1 MAENTGD
8 VRLFTTNELKAFRYK
23 CSHKLAIVLTIGAV
37 YLLWMTV
44 TITSKV
50 VRNAAA
56 QDKLLYYG
64 IAVAGFL
71 LVVVLVA
78 MLVRRSQS
86 VNFSRFLKGCIVFDN
101 FEYKL
106 EYVELRMPGPLPMRF
121 LKYPVHLMILGK
133 VLEHSEKPGNVEV
146 GHRMVAAAAEHDPA
160 LEAFREAKLA
170 DLMKFHE
177 TFLAAHPEMLREWRN
192 AEFFHSLLVHF
203 ILPLVILVGILSL
216 VLKRCE
222 PPDSQKKD
230 AEMPVAGKLQSLDSV
245 RAGAVPIEEKKDVAP
260 NVDADGQV
268 TAPEPVPQG

>member
-1 MAENTGD
+1 MPDNTAP
-8 VRLFTTNELKAFRYK
+8 VPLFTRAELKEFRYK
-23 CSHKLAIVLTIGAV
+23 CSHKLAVSLTVGAI
-37 YLLWMTV
+37 YLFGVTV
-44 TITSKV
+44 FFVNKAV
-50 VRNAAA
+50 HNAAA
-56 QDKLLYYG
+56 QDKLQYYG
-64 IAVAGFL
+64 LAAAGY
-71 LVVVLVA
+71 VVIVGLVA
-78 MLVRRSQS
+78 MIVRRSQS
-86 VNFSRFLKGCIVFDN
+86 LNFSRFLQGCVRFDN
-101 FEYKL
+101 FGYML
-106 EYVELRMPGPLPMRF
+106 EYVELRMPEPFSPRF